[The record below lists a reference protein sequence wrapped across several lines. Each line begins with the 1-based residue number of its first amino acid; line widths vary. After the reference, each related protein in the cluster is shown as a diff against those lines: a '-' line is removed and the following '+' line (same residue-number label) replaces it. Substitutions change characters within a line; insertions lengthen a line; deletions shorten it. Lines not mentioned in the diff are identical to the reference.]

1 MKRPNDKA
9 AGLSPAERTRLWREE
24 RQRLGLVKL
33 ELWVPPGAKSD
44 IQAAARAIVTA
55 SSRGPALMKNPD
67 PPQGSFQ
74 MDHVIDT
81 DWSVKSLAQALTET
95 RLLRDGEL
103 TARVLEG
110 TEPVLQITMHEFG
123 DLPIFLSVGA
133 EQIVVSALMW
143 PVDEQK
149 DQAAFNVSVDEQK
162 DQAAFNVFL
171 LKAQKLVPLS
181 NFGITTVGGRD
192 YYEVFGELSCKTT
205 LQTVII
211 ELRMLAENA
220 IRAADELRENFTAAA

>member
-1 MKRPNDKA
+1 MVRRPKDKA

-24 RQRLGLVKL
+24 RTRLGLVKL
-33 ELWVPPGAKSD
+33 ELWVPPTAKAD
-44 IQAAARAIVTA
+44 ITAAARAIITA
-55 SSRGPALMKNPD
+55 SSRGPALLSNPE

-81 DWSVKSLAQALTET
+81 DWSVKSLAQALTDT
-95 RLLRDGEL
+95 RLLREGEM

-110 TEPVLQITMHEFG
+110 TEPVLQILMHEFG

-133 EQIVVSALMW
+133 DQIVVSALLW
-143 PVDEQK
+143 PVDEQEHQDK
-149 DQAAFNVSVDEQK
+149 
-162 DQAAFNVFL
+162 FNVFL

-181 NFGITTVGGRD
+181 NFGITTVAERD
-192 YYEVFGELSCKTT
+192 YYELFGELSCKTT

-211 ELRMLAENA
+211 ELRMLGENA
-220 IRAADELRENFTAAA
+220 IRAASDLRDNFNANAA

>member
-1 MKRPNDKA
+1 
-9 AGLSPAERTRLWREE
+9 
-24 RQRLGLVKL
+24 
-33 ELWVPPGAKSD
+33 
-44 IQAAARAIVTA
+44 
-55 SSRGPALMKNPD
+55 
-67 PPQGSFQ
+67 

-81 DWSVKSLAQALTET
+81 DWSVKSLADALSET

-123 DLPIFLSVGA
+123 DLPIYLSVGA

-143 PVDEQK
+143 P
-149 DQAAFNVSVDEQK
+149 VDEQK

-181 NFGITTVGGRD
+181 NFGITTVAGRD
-192 YYEVFGELSCKTT
+192 YYEIFGELACKTT

-211 ELRMLAENA
+211 EVRMLAENA
-220 IRAADELRENFTAAA
+220 IRAADELRENFASAA

>member
-1 MKRPNDKA
+1 
-9 AGLSPAERTRLWREE
+9 
-24 RQRLGLVKL
+24 
-33 ELWVPPGAKSD
+33 
-44 IQAAARAIVTA
+44 
-55 SSRGPALMKNPD
+55 
-67 PPQGSFQ
+67 

-81 DWSVKSLAQALTET
+81 DWSVKSLSQALTET

-110 TEPVLQITMHEFG
+110 SEPVLQITMHEFG

-143 PVDEQK
+143 P
-149 DQAAFNVSVDEQK
+149 VDEQK

-211 ELRMLAENA
+211 EVRMLAENA
-220 IRAADELRENFTAAA
+220 IRAADELRDTFTAAA

>member
-1 MKRPNDKA
+1 MGRPKDKA
-9 AGLSPAERTRLWREE
+9 TGPSPAERTRRWRAQ

-33 ELWVPPGAKSD
+33 ELWVPPAARPD
-44 IQAAARAIVTA
+44 IQAAARAIINA
-55 SSRGPALMKNPD
+55 SSRGPALLSNPE
-67 PPQGSFQ
+67 PPQGSYQ

-81 DWSVKSLAQALTET
+81 DWSVKSLGQALTET

-110 TEPVLQITMHEFG
+110 AEPVLQIEMHEFG

-133 EQIVVSALMW
+133 EQIVVSALLW
-143 PVDEQK
+143 P
-149 DQAAFNVSVDEQK
+149 VDEQK

-181 NFGITTVGGRD
+181 NFGITTVAGRD
-192 YYEVFGELSCKTT
+192 YYELFGELSCKTT
-205 LQTVII
+205 LQTVLI

-220 IRAADELRENFTAAA
+220 IRAASDLRDNFSAAA

>member
-1 MKRPNDKA
+1 MRNPKDKV

-55 SSRGPALMKNPD
+55 SSRGPALLKNPD

-95 RLLRDGEL
+95 RLLRDGEI

-110 TEPVLQITMHEFG
+110 AEPVLQITMHEFG

-143 PVDEQK
+143 P
-149 DQAAFNVSVDEQK
+149 VDEQK

-220 IRAADELRENFTAAA
+220 IRAADELRDNFTAAA

>member
-1 MKRPNDKA
+1 M
-9 AGLSPAERTRLWREE
+9 GLSPAERTRLWRAE

-33 ELWVPPGAKSD
+33 ELWAPPSAKAD
-44 IQAAARAIVTA
+44 ILAAARAIVTA
-55 SSRGPALMKNPD
+55 SSRGPALLKNPD

-81 DWSVKSLAQALTET
+81 DWSVKSLADALSET

-149 DQAAFNVSVDEQK
+149 DQAAFNV
-162 DQAAFNVFL
+162 FL

-181 NFGITTVGGRD
+181 NFGITTVAGRD
-192 YYEVFGELSCKTT
+192 YYEIFGELACKTT

-211 ELRMLAENA
+211 EVRMLAENA
-220 IRAADELRENFTAAA
+220 IRAADELRENFASAA

>member
-1 MKRPNDKA
+1 MYAYVYHEHMRRPNDKA

-33 ELWVPPGAKSD
+33 ELWVPPAAKSD
-44 IQAAARAIVTA
+44 IQAAARAIITA
-55 SSRGPALMKNPD
+55 SSRGPALMSNPE

-81 DWSVKSLAQALTET
+81 DWSVKSLSAALAES
-95 RLLRDGEL
+95 RLLREGEM

-110 TEPVLQITMHEFG
+110 ADPVLQITMHEFG
-123 DLPIFLSVGA
+123 DLPVFLSVGA
-133 EQIVVSALMW
+133 EQIVVSALLW
-143 PVDEQK
+143 P
-149 DQAAFNVSVDEQK
+149 VDEQK

-181 NFGITTVGGRD
+181 NFGITTVAGRD
-192 YYEVFGELSCKTT
+192 YYELFGELSCKTT

-220 IRAADELRENFTAAA
+220 IRAAGDLRDDFASAA

>member
-1 MKRPNDKA
+1 
-9 AGLSPAERTRLWREE
+9 
-24 RQRLGLVKL
+24 
-33 ELWVPPGAKSD
+33 
-44 IQAAARAIVTA
+44 
-55 SSRGPALMKNPD
+55 
-67 PPQGSFQ
+67 

-81 DWSVKSLAQALTET
+81 DWSVKSLAAALSDTK
-95 RLLRDGEL
+95 LLREGEM

-110 TEPVLQITMHEFG
+110 TDPVLQITMHEFG

-143 PVDEQK
+143 PVDEQP
-149 DQAAFNVSVDEQK
+149 

-181 NFGITTVGGRD
+181 NFGITTVAGRD
-192 YYEVFGELSCKTT
+192 YYEIFGELSCKTT

-220 IRAADELRENFTAAA
+220 IKAASDLRDNFASAA

>member
-1 MKRPNDKA
+1 MS
-9 AGLSPAERTRLWREE
+9 LSPAERTRLWRAE

-33 ELWVPPGAKSD
+33 ELWVPPAAKAD
-44 IQAAARAIVTA
+44 VQAAARAIITA
-55 SSRGPALMKNPD
+55 SSRGPALLKNPD
-67 PPQGSFQ
+67 PPQGSYA
-74 MDHVIDT
+74 MDQVIDT
-81 DWSVKSLAQALTET
+81 DWSVKSLSQALSET

-110 TEPVLQITMHEFG
+110 TEPVLQLTMHEFG
-123 DLPIFLSVGA
+123 DLPIFLSVGS
-133 EQIVVSALMW
+133 EQIVVSALLW
-143 PVDEQK
+143 P
-149 DQAAFNVSVDEQK
+149 VDEQK

-192 YYEVFGELSCKTT
+192 YYELFGELTCKTT

-220 IRAADELRENFTAAA
+220 IRAADELRENFASAA

>member
-1 MKRPNDKA
+1 MKRPKDKA

-24 RQRLGLVKL
+24 RQKLGLVKL
-33 ELWVPPGAKSD
+33 ELWVPPAAKAD
-44 IQAAARAIVTA
+44 IQAAARAIITA
-55 SSRGPALMKNPD
+55 SSRGPALSRNPD
-67 PPQGSFQ
+67 PPRGPLQ

-81 DWSVKSLAQALTET
+81 DWSVKSLADALSET
-95 RLLRDGEL
+95 KLLREGEL

-110 TEPVLQITMHEFG
+110 ADPVLQITMHEFG
-123 DLPIFLSVGA
+123 DLPVFLSAGA
-133 EQIVVSALMW
+133 EQIVVSALLW
-143 PVDEQK
+143 P
-149 DQAAFNVSVDEQK
+149 VDEQK

-181 NFGITTVGGRD
+181 NFGITTVAGRD
-192 YYEVFGELSCKTT
+192 YYELFGELACKTT

-220 IRAADELRENFTAAA
+220 IRAASDLRDDFASAA

>member
-1 MKRPNDKA
+1 
-9 AGLSPAERTRLWREE
+9 
-24 RQRLGLVKL
+24 VKL
-33 ELWVPPGAKSD
+33 ELWVPPTARAD

-55 SSRGPALMKNPD
+55 SSRGPALLKNPD
-67 PPQGSFQ
+67 PPLGSFQ

-81 DWSVKSLAQALTET
+81 DWSVKSLAEALSES

-110 TEPVLQITMHEFG
+110 SEPVLQIHMHEFG

-133 EQIVVSALMW
+133 EQIVVSALLW

-149 DQAAFNVSVDEQK
+149 N
-162 DQAAFNVFL
+162 QAAFNVFL

-181 NFGITTVGGRD
+181 NFGITTVAGRD
-192 YYEVFGELSCKTT
+192 YYELFGELSCKTT

-211 ELRMLAENA
+211 EVRMLAENS
-220 IRAADELRENFTAAA
+220 IRAASELREHFNAAA

>member
-1 MKRPNDKA
+1 M
-9 AGLSPAERTRLWREE
+9 GLSPAERTRLWRAE

-33 ELWVPPGAKSD
+33 ELWAPPSAKAD
-44 IQAAARAIVTA
+44 ILAAARAIVTA
-55 SSRGPALMKNPD
+55 SSRGPALLKNPD

-81 DWSVKSLAQALTET
+81 DWSVKSLADALSET

-123 DLPIFLSVGA
+123 DLPIYLSVGA

-143 PVDEQK
+143 P
-149 DQAAFNVSVDEQK
+149 VDEQK

-181 NFGITTVGGRD
+181 NFGITTVAGRD
-192 YYEVFGELSCKTT
+192 YYEIFGELACKTT

-211 ELRMLAENA
+211 EVRMLAENA
-220 IRAADELRENFTAAA
+220 IRAASDMRSNFSAAA

>member
-1 MKRPNDKA
+1 MSRLSDKV
-9 AGLSPAERTRLWREE
+9 AGLSPAERTRLWRKQ

-33 ELWVPPGAKSD
+33 ELWVPPAAKTD
-44 IQAAARAIVTA
+44 IQAAAKAIVTA
-55 SSRGPALMKNPD
+55 SSRGPALSSLSD
-67 PPQGSFQ
+67 TPQGSFQ

-81 DWSVKSLAQALTET
+81 DWSVKSLAQALTES
-95 RLLRDGEL
+95 RLMREGEL

-110 TEPVLQITMHEFG
+110 AEPVLQITMHEFG

-133 EQIVVSALMW
+133 DQIVVSALLW
-143 PVDEQK
+143 P
-149 DQAAFNVSVDEQK
+149 VDEQK

-192 YYEVFGELSCKTT
+192 YYELFGELSCKTT

-211 ELRMLAENA
+211 ELRTLADNA
-220 IRAADELRENFTAAA
+220 IRAADELRDNFAAAA

>member
-1 MKRPNDKA
+1 
-9 AGLSPAERTRLWREE
+9 
-24 RQRLGLVKL
+24 
-33 ELWVPPGAKSD
+33 
-44 IQAAARAIVTA
+44 
-55 SSRGPALMKNPD
+55 
-67 PPQGSFQ
+67 

-81 DWSVKSLAQALTET
+81 DWSVKSLADALSET

-123 DLPIFLSVGA
+123 DLPIYLSVGA

-143 PVDEQK
+143 P
-149 DQAAFNVSVDEQK
+149 VDEQK

-181 NFGITTVGGRD
+181 NFGITTVAGRD
-192 YYEVFGELSCKTT
+192 YYEIFGELACKTT

-220 IRAADELRENFTAAA
+220 IRAADELRETFASAA

>member
-1 MKRPNDKA
+1 MARAKDKA

-33 ELWVPPGAKSD
+33 ELWVPPAAKSD
-44 IQAAARAIVTA
+44 VQAAARAIITA
-55 SSRGPALMKNPD
+55 SSRGPALLKNPD
-67 PPQGSFQ
+67 PPQGPFQ

-81 DWSVKSLAQALTET
+81 DWSVQSLAQALTET

-110 TEPVLQITMHEFG
+110 AEPVLQITMHEFG

-149 DQAAFNVSVDEQK
+149 DQAAFNV
-162 DQAAFNVFL
+162 FL

-181 NFGITTVGGRD
+181 NFGITTVAGRD
-192 YYEVFGELSCKTT
+192 YYEIFGELTCKTT

-220 IRAADELRENFTAAA
+220 IRAADELRENFAAAA

>member
-1 MKRPNDKA
+1 
-9 AGLSPAERTRLWREE
+9 
-24 RQRLGLVKL
+24 
-33 ELWVPPGAKSD
+33 
-44 IQAAARAIVTA
+44 
-55 SSRGPALMKNPD
+55 
-67 PPQGSFQ
+67 

-81 DWSVKSLAQALTET
+81 DWSVKSLAQALSET

-110 TEPVLQITMHEFG
+110 SEPVLQITMHEFG

-143 PVDEQK
+143 P
-149 DQAAFNVSVDEQK
+149 VDEQK

-211 ELRMLAENA
+211 EVRMLAENA
-220 IRAADELRENFTAAA
+220 IRAAEDLRENFTAAA

>member
-1 MKRPNDKA
+1 MGRRRTDKA

-33 ELWVPPGAKSD
+33 ELWVPPAARSD
-44 IQAAARAIVTA
+44 IQAAARAIITA
-55 SSRGPALMKNPD
+55 SSRGPALMRNPD

-81 DWSVKSLAQALTET
+81 DWSVKSLAEALSET
-95 RLLRDGEL
+95 RLLREGEL

-110 TEPVLQITMHEFG
+110 TDPVLQVTMHEFG
-123 DLPIFLSVGA
+123 DLPVFMSVGA
-133 EQIVVSALMW
+133 EQIVVSALLW
-143 PVDEQK
+143 P
-149 DQAAFNVSVDEQK
+149 VDEQK

-181 NFGITTVGGRD
+181 NFGITTIAGRD

-220 IRAADELRENFTAAA
+220 IRAASDLRDDFASAA

>member
-1 MKRPNDKA
+1 MRRPKDK
-9 AGLSPAERTRLWREE
+9 AGLSPAERTRLWRED

-33 ELWVPPGAKSD
+33 ELWAPPSAKAD
-44 IQAAARAIVTA
+44 IIAAARAIITA
-55 SSRGPALMKNPD
+55 SSRGPALLKNPD
-67 PPQGSFQ
+67 PPQGSQ
-74 MDHVIDT
+74 AMDHVIDT
-81 DWSVKSLAQALTET
+81 DWSVKSLSEALTET

-103 TARVLEG
+103 TTRVLEG
-110 TEPVLQITMHEFG
+110 ADAVLQITMHEFG

-149 DQAAFNVSVDEQK
+149 DQAAFNV
-162 DQAAFNVFL
+162 FL

-181 NFGITTVGGRD
+181 NFGITTVAGRD
-192 YYEVFGELSCKTT
+192 YYEIFGELSCKTT

-220 IRAADELRENFTAAA
+220 IRAAEDLRENFATAA